1 MWCDFGLNVLRVVPV
16 LLATGLFCAPVAA
29 EPDTNLVN
37 SKVIG
42 VDPMLAEGAAAM
54 QRGDWQRG
62 IELTQAGLSAAISTN
77 DRAAALAN
85 LCAAHASLKQ
95 FEQALALCDQS
106 IALQDS
112 RWQTWQN
119 RAACH
124 LGVGKIDEA
133 LQDLQRGLALNP
145 DADSLQ
151 KTLTILRDRE
161 KLQQERLQ
169 NLVES

>member
-1 MWCDFGLNVLRVVPV
+1 MRSYFPLRVSLLLPV
-16 LLATGLFCAPVAA
+16 LAALWIWAPVAA
-29 EPDTNLVN
+29 EPETSLTN
-37 SKVIG
+37 STVIG
-42 VDPMLAEGAAAM
+42 TDPMLAEGAAAM
-54 QRGDWQRG
+54 LRGDWQRG
-62 IELTQAGLSAAISTN
+62 IELTQAGLGSTVSVS

-95 FEQALALCDQS
+95 FEKALVFCNES
-106 IALQDS
+106 IALQDGK
-112 RWQTWQN
+112 WQTWQN

-124 LGVGKIDEA
+124 LGVGNIEEA
-133 LQDLQRGLALNP
+133 LRDLERGLTLNP

-161 KLQQERLQ
+161 KLQQERLR